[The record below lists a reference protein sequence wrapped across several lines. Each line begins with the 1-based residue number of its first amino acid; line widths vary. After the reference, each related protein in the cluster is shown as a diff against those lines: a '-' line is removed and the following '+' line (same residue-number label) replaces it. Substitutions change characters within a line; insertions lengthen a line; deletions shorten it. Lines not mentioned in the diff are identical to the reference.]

1 MSLEQQLPTF
11 ALLSREAPHSHSSQE
26 YRSYHITSN
35 DKITHHRKHHDPR
48 SAHQL
53 RRRQQGHDSLP
64 GADHCYRQP
73 PPHRTNAPY
82 RLRADAGDR
91 DLRARHAHLA
101 DQLSRRQDLSEQT
114 KEEPNYEA
122 LGDGRTFATW
132 QEASGEVVAQIV
144 DLKAQQVTAFIYAP
158 LIEGQTSRSA
168 TRLTGKITQQ

>member
-1 MSLEQQLPTF
+1 MTKSLIIASFMIP
-11 ALLSREAPHSHSSQE
+11 ALLTSCGKGSKGTIASQE
-26 YRSYHITSN
+26 QT
-35 DKITHHRKHHDPR
+35 T
-48 SAHQL
+48 AT
-53 RRRQQGHDSLP
+53 DSLP
-64 GADHCYRQP
+64 LIG
-73 PPHRTNAPY
+73 RTLHIDYGQMQAIVTY
-82 RLRADAGDR
+82 G
-91 DLRARHAHLA
+91 
-101 DQLSRRQDLSEQT
+101 QDTLIWHSPDGKTSEQT